1 MNLLSI
7 FITSNK
13 VFLRFLLKN
22 NLSYKELKLVYPF
35 YPSFNTSSDLENLIK
50 AIVKRNNFS
59 INDFTILPLTTM
71 HAMNLF
77 GVETMYLS
85 NSLRKFQ
92 DFLYIYF
99 DNLQFF
105 SSENAS
111 GMSFGLSKKSDNF
124 ISNRSIFPSQNFL
137 GDLEE
142 VLFFSTSIEEILHSN
157 SRKVI
162 LGGDYFSNHKIP
174 YELKLN
180 LISELLDKGFYEIYL
195 DEQNEFPNFLNLI
208 QNKPMT
214 ENYNLIPPEYFE
226 FFYYSNIR
234 KAKDIL
240 IKSESGKKSL
250 KINKDEVMFVH
261 SPEIFNEKFSISYT
275 NSNNTQ
281 ENVEINPKFQGVFID
296 SRSNKYKKSKI
307 GLENLRK
314 VVDSIQKNYDYSN
327 I

>member
-22 NLSYKELKLVYPF
+22 NFSYKELKLVYPF

-85 NSLRKFQ
+85 NSLKKFQ

-142 VLFFSTSIEEILHSN
+142 VLFFSTSIEEIFHSN

-195 DEQNEFPNFLNLI
+195 DEQNEFPNYLNLI
-208 QNKPMT
+208 QNKPIT
-214 ENYNLIPPEYFE
+214 EVLNISSPDYFH
-226 FFYYSNIR
+226 FFYYFNL
-234 KAKDIL
+234 KK
-240 IKSESGKKSL
+240 SGKFFLNSISRKKSIDISKEETL
-250 KINKDEVMFVH
+250 FIH
-261 SPEIFNEKFSISYT
+261 SPEVFKEEFYMSYT
-275 NSNNTQ
+275 DSNNSQ
-281 ENVEINPKFQGVFID
+281 EKIEINPEFQGIFID
-296 SRSNKYKKSKI
+296 LRSNNLKKSKT

-314 VVDSIQKNYDYSN
+314 VVDSIQKNNDYSTL
-327 I
+327 